1 MENPVPGLNIPVN
14 GPSNQAQISLCTFTC
29 PLVVSIPNNACLFAE
44 GMVYAI
50 LGADP
55 ENPEWKGAKIIA
67 GELQEDTDQYQQLS
81 NLKVEVPKKV
91 LERFKNRTIPVSYQT
106 TGESSLARSSDQI
119 SLTIND

>member
-1 MENPVPGLNIPVN
+1 MENPVPELNIPIN
-14 GPSNQAQISLCTFTC
+14 GPSDQAQISLCTFTG
-29 PLVVSIPNNACLFAE
+29 PLVVSIPSNARLFAE

-55 ENPEWKGAKIIA
+55 ENPAWEGAKISA
-67 GELQEDTDQYQQLS
+67 GELQEDTDEYQQLS

-91 LERFKNRTIPVSYQT
+91 LERFKNQTIQLRYQT
-106 TGESSLARSSDQI
+106 IGESSLPFSSGQI

>member
-1 MENPVPGLNIPVN
+1 MENPVPELNIPIN
-14 GPSNQAQISLCTFTC
+14 GPSDQAQISLCTFTG
-29 PLVVSIPNNACLFAE
+29 PLVLSIPSNARLFAE

-55 ENPEWKGAKIIA
+55 ENPAWKGAKISA

-91 LERFKNRTIPVSYQT
+91 LERFKNQTIQLRYQT
-106 TGESSLARSSDQI
+106 IGESSLPFSSGQI

>member
-1 MENPVPGLNIPVN
+1 MENPVPDLNIPIN
-14 GPSNQAQISLCTFTC
+14 GPSDQAQISLCTFTG
-29 PLVVSIPNNACLFAE
+29 PLVVSIPNNARLFAE

-55 ENPEWKGAKIIA
+55 ENPDWEGDKIIA
-67 GELQEDTDQYQQLS
+67 GESQEGTDQYQQLS

-91 LERFKNRTIPVSYQT
+91 LERFKNQTIPVSYQT